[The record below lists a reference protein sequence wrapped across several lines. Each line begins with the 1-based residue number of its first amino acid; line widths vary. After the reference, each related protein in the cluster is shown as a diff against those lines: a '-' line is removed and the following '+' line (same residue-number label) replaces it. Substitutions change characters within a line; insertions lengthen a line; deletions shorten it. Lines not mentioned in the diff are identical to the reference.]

1 MSHVHAFSQKE
12 ELVIHFITW
21 FTDTDAWNPCIWS
34 LLVPT
39 FAPRQEVCIRFGA
52 FERKRRAFMDK
63 RLGAEDGAR
72 KALEEMELQ
81 IGEVFFFI
89 GTNQTISQ
97 FHQFPVPVPNDLRN

>member
-1 MSHVHAFSQKE
+1 
-12 ELVIHFITW
+12 
-21 FTDTDAWNPCIWS
+21 
-34 LLVPT
+34 
-39 FAPRQEVCIRFGA
+39 
-52 FERKRRAFMDK
+52 MDK